1 MYYALDHM
9 LCITHH
15 KSKHHISVNKKD
27 LEEKTF
33 GLYERNSHF
42 HNELTVHMVQLKQ
55 AINVED

>member
-42 HNELTVHMVQLKQ
+42 HNELTVHMVQLKP